1 MKAKNV
7 LAIMTASVMMCG
19 LWGCGSGT
27 SDTSATEL
35 SVEAVIDASESDAD
49 NADNADKTDAADSAD
64 SEVTEGAATETSV
77 DLSSMTD
84 DAFAYNGKKISIL
97 DDVATTLAALGEPEQ
112 KNSGAGDMN
121 YYDYGTHTDTVDEGI
136 LFVTYTDNG
145 KESAAQ
151 IDFNIQGP
159 ETAKGISV
167 GDSKDDVIA
176 AYGEPKED
184 SGKPILTYEYDGFL
198 LGFVINENDKVS
210 NVNYISTAYKESGK

>member
-7 LAIMTASVMMCG
+7 LAIMTVSVMMCG

-27 SDTSATEL
+27 SDSSATEL
-35 SVEAVIDASESDAD
+35 SFETAIDASESDAD

-64 SEVTEGAATETSV
+64 SEVTEEAAEETSV
-77 DLSSMTD
+77 DLSSLTD

-97 DDVATTLAALGEPEQ
+97 DDAATTLAALGEPEH

-184 SGKPILTYEYDGFL
+184 NGKPILKYEYDDFE
-198 LGFVINENDKVS
+198 LGFIISESGKVS
-210 NVNYISTAYKESGK
+210 NVHYMSNAYKESGK